1 MSLLKTWE
9 VYKNELE
16 QPKQIYLRKSDGIN
30 YCFDVNRGLLPC
42 EWKESLWSTIKTDDE
57 WELVRKPTD
66 FMTAANSGRQ
76 FKPESWLFGG
86 DEEFRNLYYNLQMFS
101 GRELVQ
107 TKILNGKW
115 LVE

>member
-1 MSLLKTWE
+1 MELIIALMSIGDFYPVSGRSPYGPQLKLMTNGSW
-9 VYKNELE
+9 
-16 QPKQIYLRKSDGIN
+16 
-30 YCFDVNRGLLPC
+30 CA
-42 EWKESLWSTIKTDDE
+42 
-57 WELVRKPTD
+57 KPTD